1 MFAYTLRDYKKNNII
16 NDVFSGIIIAAVSIP
31 ISMGYAQIAG
41 LPVVYGLYG
50 SVFPIIV
57 FALLSTSRQFIFG
70 VDAAPA
76 AMVGAAVMSLGI
88 APESSEA
95 LTVVPLIT
103 LFTALWL
110 LLFCILK
117 AGRLVSYISGPV
129 MGGFISGICTTIIMM
144 QIPKLYGGTAGTG
157 ELHELLIHIAG
168 TLKDIN
174 VLSLVTG
181 LITLAVLLISK
192 KVFPKIPM
200 AVIVMLAGAF
210 ISYAYP
216 EWLNGVNM
224 LPAVNKGLP
233 HFKMPVFDGISAEK
247 VIMIS
252 FSVAMVIMAET
263 LLAENNFA
271 RKNNY
276 TINANQ
282 ELLAFGMA
290 NMAAAFTGC
299 CPINGSVSRTA
310 MNEQY
315 GGKTQAAGLT
325 AGICMAGIL
334 LLGTGFIQ
342 YLPVSVLTAIVISA
356 LIGATEF
363 ELLPRLWKAN
373 KKEFFIFWGAFFGVL
388 IFGTVNGV
396 LIGVV
401 LSFAEMI
408 IRASKP
414 PRCFLGIQPG
424 HTHFRSFDEFRNV
437 YPIKNVVVY
446 RFSSNLFF
454 ANIEV
459 FQKDILDSIRED
471 TKAVIVDASGIG
483 DIDVTAADC
492 IGILYKQLKK
502 RNIRFY
508 MTEHIAGLN
517 EQMRRQGLGFML
529 AEGAVRRTVNVA
541 LKDMGIRKPY
551 PLEGI
556 ENYEASPSRKRAE
569 NSVQE
574 SIWGFGGDAEYE
586 IEKQIMR
593 QITNLSKDGKLDS
606 ICHMGNWTYMDAA
619 CEDEWLEHLE
629 EHLKEL
635 VRISGH
641 DEETLAKTLEHRR
654 ELLMEKITHE
664 NEELAK
670 KFYERRQKLDE
681 HLKNEHPEVYGRV
694 VNYRMHREKKDI

>member
-1 MFAYTLRDYKKNNII
+1 MKFAYTLKDYKKNNFVHDLI
-16 NDVFSGIIIAAVSIP
+16 SGIIIAAVSIP

-50 SVFPIIV
+50 SVFPIIL

-76 AMVGAAVMSLGI
+76 AMVGASVMSLGI
-88 APESSEA
+88 MPESDAA
-95 LTVVPLIT
+95 LKVVPLIT

-110 LLFCILK
+110 LLFGVLRV
-117 AGRLVSYISGPV
+117 GRLVSYISSPV

-144 QIPKLYGGTAGTG
+144 QVPKLYGGSAGTG
-157 ELHELLIHIAG
+157 ELHELLNHITTTTG
-168 TLKDIN
+168 DIN
-174 VLSLVTG
+174 VLSLKIG
-181 LITLAVLLISK
+181 IITLMILLISK
-192 KVFPKIPM
+192 KLFSKLPM
-200 AVIVMLAGAF
+200 AVIVMFAGAF
-210 ISYAYP
+210 VSFLQP
-216 EWLNGVNM
+216 DLLKGVKM
-224 LPAVNKGLP
+224 LPAVDRGLP
-233 HFKMPVFDGISAEK
+233 SIVLPVSDHISIEK

-282 ELLAFGMA
+282 ELIAFGMA

-299 CPINGSVSRTA
+299 CPVNGSVSRTA

-315 GGKTQAAGLT
+315 GGRTQATGLVAGV
-325 AGICMAGIL
+325 IMAGIL

-342 YLPVSVLTAIVISA
+342 YLPVPVLTAIVISA

-388 IFGTVNGV
+388 IFGTINGV

-401 LSFAEMI
+401 LSFVEMI

-454 ANIEV
+454 ANIDV
-459 FQKDILDSIRED
+459 FQNDILDSIRDD

-483 DIDVTAADC
+483 DIDVTAAEC
-492 IGILYKQLKK
+492 IGMLYKQLKN

-517 EQMRRQGLGFML
+517 EQMRRQGLEYML

-551 PLEGI
+551 PLEGV
-556 ENYEASPSRKRAE
+556 ENYEVSPSRKRAE

-574 SIWGFGGDAEYE
+574 YIWGFGGDAEYE

-593 QITNLSKDGKLDS
+593 QITNLSKNGDLDS
-606 ICHMGNWTYMDAA
+606 ISQMGNWGYMDSID
-619 CEDEWLEHLE
+619 EDEWLEHLE

-635 VRISGH
+635 VRVSGH

-654 ELLMEKITHE
+654 ELLLEKITHE

-670 KFYERRQKLDE
+670 KFYVRREKLDA
-681 HLKNEHPEVYGRV
+681 HLKNEHPEVYEKV
-694 VNYRMHREKKDI
+694 IKYRMKHNNI